1 MVRMTLRSL
10 TSLGIILTTWGV
22 LCAQQAPSISVPRY
36 INYHGVVSNGSGQ
49 PSSGIAGVT
58 FAIYKDQ
65 QGGTPLW
72 IENQNVLLDAQGL
85 FTVLLG
91 ATTTGGLPLE
101 LFAGGEPRWLG
112 VQAQLAGQAE
122 QPRILLVSVPYA
134 LKAADADTI
143 GGKPLSAFVLADPL
157 DQTAVGETASPNV
170 VRPRSGTVTGG
181 TGTTNV
187 LTKWL
192 NGTGLLGD
200 SLVYEVNGKVG
211 VNNPN
216 PVGQFDLAGASS
228 LGAEAGGLHVTDT
241 NVSPNKVIQI
251 GYDDAANVGFVRAY
265 QSGTDVEKL
274 VFNPQGGNVGVGTTN
289 PVGQFDISTQAT
301 YNQEAGG
308 FHITNNATNPS
319 KVTQVGYDNNID
331 AGFVRAYQTSTALK
345 PLLLN
350 PGGGF
355 VGVATTAPTH
365 ALEVNGTARVAALMF
380 GDNTSMTTAAASL
393 AGTNVFTGNQT
404 VNGNVQITGGSNS
417 VIFADGSSLSSA
429 NPARIRTITYLGGCD
444 TCSVLADT
452 DDQRTI
458 YLNLTGA
465 MTINSVTCYSD
476 AGTPTINLQRDD
488 GSPANILS
496 ADLQCS
502 TTGATSVSIVG
513 AESILNLGD
522 KIDFVMS
529 TAGGTAKRVT
539 VAIKATVN

>member
-1 MVRMTLRSL
+1 
-10 TSLGIILTTWGV
+10 
-22 LCAQQAPSISVPRY
+22 
-36 INYHGVVSNGSGQ
+36 
-49 PSSGIAGVT
+49 
-58 FAIYKDQ
+58 
-65 QGGTPLW
+65 
-72 IENQNVLLDAQGL
+72 
-85 FTVLLG
+85 
-91 ATTTGGLPLE
+91 
-101 LFAGGEPRWLG
+101 
-112 VQAQLAGQAE
+112 
-122 QPRILLVSVPYA
+122 
-134 LKAADADTI
+134 
-143 GGKPLSAFVLADPL
+143 
-157 DQTAVGETASPNV
+157 
-170 VRPRSGTVTGG
+170 
-181 TGTTNV
+181 
-187 LTKWL
+187 
-192 NGTGLLGD
+192 
-200 SLVYEVNGKVG
+200 
-211 VNNPN
+211 
-216 PVGQFDLAGASS
+216 
-228 LGAEAGGLHVTDT
+228 
-241 NVSPNKVIQI
+241 
-251 GYDDAANVGFVRAY
+251 
-265 QSGTDVEKL
+265 
-274 VFNPQGGNVGVGTTN
+274 
-289 PVGQFDISTQAT
+289 
-301 YNQEAGG
+301 
-308 FHITNNATNPS
+308 
-319 KVTQVGYDNNID
+319 VTQVGYDNNID